1 MPDHYVAGASAGYGY
16 AVPGQDSRLRGTGRL
31 ADDLWLLAH
40 DDRTGK
46 CRIGPRPLGLGLAG
60 GLLCELLLAGQAG
73 VTRDGLII
81 AGAKPPP
88 DPRAHHGSL
97 LRQITSEP
105 VPLPVRDWIR
115 FISQSSAREVT
126 ARLEQDGYLTVTRR
140 RVPGLQDRRT
150 PRNPDWAITPIS
162 RAGAA
167 LDPRRPAGPYA
178 GALAGLAA
186 ASGLGF
192 RLDQYLRAGRT
203 VQAAVASL
211 TPPLRQVIDQTEITV
226 SAAVHSPRT

>member
-1 MPDHYVAGASAGYGY
+1 MPDRYVAGARAGYGY

-46 CRIGPRPLGLGLAG
+46 CRIRPRPLGLGLAG

-81 AGAKPPP
+81 AGATPAP
-88 DPRAHHGSL
+88 DPRALYGSL
-97 LRQITSEP
+97 LRLIVSEP
-105 VPLPVRDWIR
+105 GLLPVRDWIR
-115 FISQSSAREVT
+115 FISQSSAREVA
-126 ARLEQDGYLTVTRR
+126 ARLELDGYLTVTRR
-140 RVPGLQDRRT
+140 RVPGLPDRRA

-167 LDPRRPAGPYA
+167 LDPRRAPDRYA
-178 GALAGLAA
+178 GSLAGLAA
-186 ASGLGF
+186 ACGLGF

-203 VQAAVASL
+203 VQEASL
-211 TPPLRQVIDQTEITV
+211 SLPPGLRLLITETEVTV
-226 SAAVHSPRT
+226 SAAVHSSRT